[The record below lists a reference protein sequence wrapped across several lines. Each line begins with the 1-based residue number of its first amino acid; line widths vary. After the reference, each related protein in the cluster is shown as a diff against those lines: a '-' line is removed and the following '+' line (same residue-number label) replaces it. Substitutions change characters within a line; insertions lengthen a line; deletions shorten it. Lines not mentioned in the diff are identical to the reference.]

1 MRHYEI
7 VFMVH
12 PDQSEQV
19 PGMIERYTG
28 ILTQDGGTIHRMEDW
43 GRRQLAYPID
53 KLHKAHYV
61 LINTEATAE
70 AVEELE
76 TAFRF
81 NDVVLRNLVM
91 RTKSAETEQSP
102 MAKEERREKRDER
115 PAFTE
120 RAPAVEAVVEPVAE
134 AVVEPVVEAVVEPVA
149 VAEPVAEEASASD
162 KQD

>member
-28 ILTQDGGTIHRMEDW
+28 IITNDGGSIHRMEDW
-43 GRRQLAYPID
+43 GRRQLAYPIE

-61 LINTEATAE
+61 LINAE
-70 AVEELE
+70 ASSEAIDELE

-81 NDVVLRNLVM
+81 NDIVLRNLVM
-91 RTKSAETEQSP
+91 RTKGPVAEQSP
-102 MAKEERREKRDER
+102 MAKEERREER
-115 PAFTE
+115 PERRPERTE
-120 RAPAVEAVVEPVAE
+120 TREDAPVSA
-134 AVVEPVVEAVVEPVA
+134 PVVEEAA
-149 VAEPVAEEASASD
+149 AAASEE
-162 KQD
+162 QE

>member
-28 ILTQDGGTIHRMEDW
+28 IIKNDGGTIHRLEDW
-43 GRRQLAYPID
+43 GRRQLAYPIE

-61 LINTEATAE
+61 LINAEASAE

-81 NDVVLRNLVM
+81 NDIVLRNLVM
-91 RTKSAETEQSP
+91 RTKGPVTEQSP
-102 MAKEERREKRDER
+102 MAKEERREKRDDRRDDRREDKR
-115 PAFTE
+115 EEKPA
-120 RAPAVEAVVEPVAE
+120 AKPEAA
-134 AVVEPVVEAVVEPVA
+134 A
-149 VAEPVAEEASASD
+149 AEE
-162 KQD
+162 QE

>member
-28 ILTQDGGTIHRMEDW
+28 IITNDGGTIHRMEDW
-43 GRRQLAYPID
+43 GRRQLAYPIE

-61 LINTEATAE
+61 LINAEATAE
-70 AVEELE
+70 AIEELE

-81 NDVVLRNLVM
+81 NDIVLRNLVM
-91 RTKSAETEQSP
+91 RTKGPVTEQSP
-102 MAKEERREKRDER
+102 MAKEERREERRDRREEK
-115 PAFTE
+115 PA
-120 RAPAVEAVVEPVAE
+120 A
-134 AVVEPVVEAVVEPVA
+134 
-149 VAEPVAEEASASD
+149 PVAEEAAASEE
-162 KQD
+162 QE

>member
-28 ILTQDGGTIHRMEDW
+28 AITTAGGTIHRLEDW

-61 LINTEATAE
+61 LMNVEAE
-70 AVEELE
+70 QAVIDELE
-76 TAFRF
+76 TNFRF
-81 NDVVLRNLVM
+81 NDAVIRNMIM
-91 RTKSAETEQSP
+91 RTKHAVTEVSP
-102 MAKEERREKRDER
+102 MAKAKEERFTRRYDERRED
-115 PAFTE
+115 
-120 RAPAVEAVVEPVAE
+120 AVEASS
-134 AVVEPVVEAVVEPVA
+134 
-149 VAEPVAEEASASD
+149 EE
-162 KQD
+162 

>member
-28 ILTQDGGTIHRMEDW
+28 AITTAGGTIHRLEDW

-61 LINTEATAE
+61 LMNVEAE
-70 AVEELE
+70 QSVIDELE
-76 TAFRF
+76 TNFRF
-81 NDVVLRNLVM
+81 NDAVIRNMIM
-91 RTKSAETEQSP
+91 RTKHAVTEASP
-102 MAKEERREKRDER
+102 MLKAREERPRREDVRE
-115 PAFTE
+115 E
-120 RAPAVEAVVEPVAE
+120 
-134 AVVEPVVEAVVEPVA
+134 
-149 VAEPVAEEASASD
+149 AEEAAE
-162 KQD
+162 